1 MWGKASLRKAGTM
14 YKIMLVE
21 DDLTI
26 TEVLERQLQKWGYLP
41 SIVEDFNSVLEQ
53 FEKEKPDLVLM
64 DISLPSFNGYY
75 WCQEIR
81 KISKIPIIFISS
93 ADDDM
98 NLVMAI
104 NMGADDF
111 IPKPFRLEV
120 VTAKI
125 QALLRRTYAFTPE
138 TEVLKVRGLTL
149 SVSDNTI
156 SHGQQVVELTKN
168 EFKILKLLMS
178 RAGQIVSRE
187 EIMNGLWETENYI
200 DDNTLTVNMTRLR
213 KRLEEI
219 GASGFIET
227 KKGMGYRIAVEE

>member
-1 MWGKASLRKAGTM
+1 M

-111 IPKPFRLEV
+111 IPKPFKLEV

-138 TEVLKVRGLTL
+138 TDVLKVRGLTL
-149 SVSDNTI
+149 SVADNTI
-156 SHGQQVVELTKN
+156 SHGQRFIELTKN

-178 RAGQIVSRE
+178 QAGQIVSRE
-187 EIMNGLWETENYI
+187 EIMNELWETENYI

-227 KKGMGYRIAVEE
+227 KKGMGYRIVVEE

>member
-1 MWGKASLRKAGTM
+1 M

-26 TEVLERQLQKWGYLP
+26 TEVLERQLQKWGYLI
-41 SIVEDFNSVLEQ
+41 SVTEDFGKVLEQ
-53 FEKEKPDLVLM
+53 FKEEDPDLVLM
-64 DISLPSFNGYY
+64 DIGLPSFNGYY

-93 ADDDM
+93 ANDAM

-111 IPKPFRLEV
+111 IAKPFKLEV
-120 VTAKI
+120 ITAKI
-125 QALLRRTYAFTPE
+125 QALLRRTYAFTTD
-138 TEVLKVRGLTL
+138 TEVIKVRDIAL
-149 SVSDNTI
+149 SVTENTI
-156 SHGQQVVELTKN
+156 SHGQENLDLTRN
-168 EFKILKLLMS
+168 EFRIMKLLMS
-178 RAGQIVSRE
+178 QAGQIVSRE
-187 EIMNGLWETENYI
+187 DMMQALWDTDHFI
-200 DDNTLTVNMTRLR
+200 DDNTLTVNMARLR

-219 GASGFIET
+219 GIYDFIET

>member
-1 MWGKASLRKAGTM
+1 M

-111 IPKPFRLEV
+111 IPKPFKLEV

-149 SVSDNTI
+149 SVADNTI
-156 SHGQQVVELTKN
+156 SHGQQVAELTKN
-168 EFKILKLLMS
+168 EFKILKLLMG

-227 KKGMGYRIAVEE
+227 KKGMGYRIVVEE

>member
-1 MWGKASLRKAGTM
+1 M

-111 IPKPFRLEV
+111 IPKPFKLEV

-138 TEVLKVRGLTL
+138 TDVLKVRGLTL
-149 SVSDNTI
+149 SVADNTI
-156 SHGQQVVELTKN
+156 SHGQRFIELTKN

-187 EIMNGLWETENYI
+187 EIMNELWETENYI

-227 KKGMGYRIAVEE
+227 KKGMGYRIVVEE

>member
-1 MWGKASLRKAGTM
+1 M

-149 SVSDNTI
+149 SVADNTI

>member
-1 MWGKASLRKAGTM
+1 M

-26 TEVLERQLQKWGYLP
+26 TEVLERQLGRWGYLTY
-41 SIVEDFNSVLEQ
+41 VAEDFNRVLEE
-53 FEKEKPDLVLM
+53 FEAEKPDLVLM

-81 KISKIPIIFISS
+81 KISKTPILFISS
-93 ADDDM
+93 ASDDM

-111 IPKPFRLEV
+111 IAKPFKLEV

-125 QALLRRTYAFTPE
+125 QALIRRTYAFSADM
-138 TEVLKVRGLTL
+138 EVLKVRGVTL
-149 SVSDNTI
+149 SVADSMV
-156 SHGQQVVELTKN
+156 SYGQRSLELTKN

-178 RAGQIVSRE
+178 RAGQIVTRE
-187 EIMNGLWETENYI
+187 ELMNGLWETENYI
-200 DDNTLTVNMTRLR
+200 DDNTLTVNVTRLR

-219 GASGFIET
+219 GAVGFIET
-227 KKGMGYRIAVEE
+227 KKGMGYLIAVEE

>member
-1 MWGKASLRKAGTM
+1 M

-81 KISKIPIIFISS
+81 KISKIPIIFLSS

-111 IPKPFRLEV
+111 IPKPFKLEV

-149 SVSDNTI
+149 SVTDNTI

-227 KKGMGYRIAVEE
+227 KKGMGYRIVSEA

>member
-1 MWGKASLRKAGTM
+1 M

-26 TEVLERQLQKWGYLP
+26 AEVLERQLQKWGYLI
-41 SIVEDFNSVLEQ
+41 SIVEDFNTVLEQ
-53 FEKEKPDLVLM
+53 FEEEKPDLVLM

-93 ADDDM
+93 ANDDM

-111 IPKPFRLEV
+111 IAKPFKLEV

-125 QALLRRTYAFTPE
+125 QALLRRTYAFTPD
-138 TEVLKVRGLTL
+138 TEVLKIRGITL
-149 SVSDNTI
+149 SVADNTI
-156 SHGQQVVELTKN
+156 SHGQLTKELTKN

-178 RAGQIVSRE
+178 HAGQIVSRD

-213 KRLEEI
+213 KRLDEI
-219 GASGFIET
+219 GVSGFIET
-227 KKGMGYRIAVEE
+227 KKGMGYRIAMEE

>member
-1 MWGKASLRKAGTM
+1 M

-26 TEVLERQLQKWGYLP
+26 TEVLERQLGRWGYLTYV
-41 SIVEDFNSVLEQ
+41 VEEFNTILEQ
-53 FEKEKPDLVLM
+53 FEAEKPDLVLM
-64 DISLPSFNGYY
+64 DISLPSFNGFY

-81 KISKIPIIFISS
+81 KISKTPILFISS
-93 ADDDM
+93 ASDDM

-111 IPKPFRLEV
+111 IAKPFKLEV

-125 QALLRRTYAFTPE
+125 QAILRRAYAFSGE
-138 TEVLKVRGLTL
+138 TEILKVRGVTL
-149 SVSDNTI
+149 SVADCTI
-156 SHGQQVVELTKN
+156 SHGGRSAELTKN
-168 EFKILKLLMS
+168 EFKILKLLMG
-178 RAGQIVSRE
+178 RAGQVVTRE

-200 DDNTLTVNMTRLR
+200 DDNTLTVNVTRLR

-219 GASGFIET
+219 GVTGFIET
-227 KKGMGYRIAVEE
+227 KKGMGYLIAAED

>member
-1 MWGKASLRKAGTM
+1 MLCDFM

-26 TEVLERQLQKWGYLP
+26 TEVLKRQLGKWGYLV
-41 SIVEDFNSVLEQ
+41 SITEDFHGVLEQ
-53 FEKEKPDLVLM
+53 FEREKPDLVLM
-64 DISLPSFNGYY
+64 DIALPCFNGYY

-93 ADDDM
+93 ASDEM

-104 NMGADDF
+104 QLGADDF
-111 IPKPFRLEV
+111 IAKPFKLEV

-125 QALLRRTYAFTPE
+125 QALLRRAYAFSTD
-138 TEVLKVRGLTL
+138 TEVLKVRGVTL
-149 SVSDNTI
+149 SVADSTI
-156 SHGQQVVELTKN
+156 THGQQMLELTKS
-168 EFKILKLLMS
+168 EFKILKLLMG
-178 RAGQIVSRE
+178 RAGQIVSRD

-213 KRLEEI
+213 KHLEEI
-219 GASGFIET
+219 GVTGFIET
-227 KKGMGYRIAVEE
+227 KKGMGYRVAVEEEKRG

>member
-1 MWGKASLRKAGTM
+1 MLCDFM

-26 TEVLERQLQKWGYLP
+26 TEVLKRQLGKWGYLV
-41 SIVEDFNSVLEQ
+41 SITEDFHGVLEQ
-53 FEKEKPDLVLM
+53 FEREKPDLVLM
-64 DISLPSFNGYY
+64 DIALPCFNGYY

-93 ADDDM
+93 ASDEM

-104 NMGADDF
+104 QLGADDF
-111 IPKPFRLEV
+111 IAKPFKLEV

-125 QALLRRTYAFTPE
+125 QALLRRAYAFSTD
-138 TEVLKVRGLTL
+138 TEVLKVRGVTL
-149 SVSDNTI
+149 SVADSTI
-156 SHGQQVVELTKN
+156 THGQQMLELTKN
-168 EFKILKLLMS
+168 EFKILKLLMG
-178 RAGQIVSRE
+178 RAGQIVSRD

-213 KRLEEI
+213 KHLEEI
-219 GASGFIET
+219 GVTGFIET
-227 KKGMGYRIAVEE
+227 KKGMGSRVAVEEEKRG

>member
-1 MWGKASLRKAGTM
+1 M

-26 TEVLERQLQKWGYLP
+26 TEVLERQLVRWGYLTYV
-41 SIVEDFNSVLEQ
+41 VEDFNGVLEE
-53 FEKEKPDLVLM
+53 FEAEKPDLVLM

-81 KISKIPIIFISS
+81 KISKTPILFISS
-93 ADDDM
+93 ASDDM

-111 IPKPFRLEV
+111 IAKPFKLEV

-125 QALLRRTYAFTPE
+125 QALLRRAYAFSADM
-138 TEVLKVRGLTL
+138 EVLKVRGVTL
-149 SVSDNTI
+149 SVADSMV
-156 SHGQQVVELTKN
+156 SYGHRSLELTKN
-168 EFKILKLLMS
+168 EFKILKLLMG
-178 RAGQIVSRE
+178 RAGQIVTRE
-187 EIMNGLWETENYI
+187 ELMNGLWETENYI
-200 DDNTLTVNMTRLR
+200 DDNTLTVNVTRLR

-219 GASGFIET
+219 GVEGFIET
-227 KKGMGYRIAVEE
+227 KKGMGYLIAVEE

>member
-1 MWGKASLRKAGTM
+1 M